1 MSCVGLEELYIIV
14 SSHVCLCVG
23 YTHVSVVV
31 LSVCD
36 LVWDCT
42 CTCVYNMY
50 ASCVQ
55 LKEKKE
61 EGEVE
66 DRLEMFHS

>member
-1 MSCVGLEELYIIV
+1 MLVVMSVCVSGIPMFLWW
-14 SSHVCLCVG
+14 C
-23 YTHVSVVV
+23 
-31 LSVCD
+31 SVCD